1 MYISMY
7 YYIFTCKIFFF
18 SYVNE
23 INMRYLLIEQ
33 AGQLYLVEICRL
45 LYIWIFY
52 TVHNHWLLAIAS
64 DCTSICVYLYCIC
77 IFIVQSKI
85 NLLTTETMTTVL
97 TTPGKRPLWRDHC
110 EAGMGVDGGSEGGS
124 GGWGVGSQSRHHMV
138 YVECH
143 GLVLY
148 YI

>member
-1 MYISMY
+1 MY

-85 NLLTTETMTTVL
+85 NLLTYHRNDDDCINYPGKKTTV
-97 TTPGKRPLWRDHC
+97 KRPLWSRD
-110 EAGMGVDGGSEGGS
+110 GS
-124 GGWGVGSQSRHHMV
+124 GWWEWGWEWRVGGRV
-138 YVECH
+138 TIPTPH
-143 GLVLY
+143 GICRMSWPGTILY
-148 YI
+148 II